1 MKKFN
6 IKEWQ
11 DKHSN
16 KGKLK
21 ESYFKS
27 GKKDDITSQKYT
39 DDGKENGW
47 PFDINWFEYDLKSLK
62 TRWDG
67 WIEGPVKNNTP
78 EYGNEPWTNSER
90 KAAQKLLK
98 TTIDKWFKKNIK

>member
-11 DKHSN
+11 DKN
-16 KGKLK
+16 LNEG
-21 ESYFKS
+21 YYKS
-27 GKKDDITSQKYT
+27 GKKDDITAQKYT
-39 DDGKENGW
+39 DEDKELGW
-47 PFDINWFEYDLKSLK
+47 PLPINFFEYDLKSLK

-67 WIEGPVKNNTP
+67 WIKGPVSFENN
-78 EYGNEPWTNSER
+78 EAWSSSEK